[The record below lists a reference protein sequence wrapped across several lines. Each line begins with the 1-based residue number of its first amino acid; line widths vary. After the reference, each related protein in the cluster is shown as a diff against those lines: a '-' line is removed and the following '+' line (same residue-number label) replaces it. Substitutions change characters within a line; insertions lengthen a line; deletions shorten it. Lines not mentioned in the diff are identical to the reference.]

1 MPTKKRFK
9 PPEQLKIAGT
19 ARPDPIPE
27 LTEIA
32 EDWRELDEQSAAI
45 KDEKKELAERLVD
58 EMQHRGI
65 DRHVYEG
72 RDGLLHEV
80 TIKELKVKVKIQKL
94 VTPHRRDEADADAE
108 KASN

>member
-1 MPTKKRFK
+1 MPKKRFHQ
-9 PPEQLKIAGT
+9 PREQLKIAGT

-94 VTPHRRDEADADAE
+94 VTPHRRSDDDTAPEG
-108 KASN
+108 N